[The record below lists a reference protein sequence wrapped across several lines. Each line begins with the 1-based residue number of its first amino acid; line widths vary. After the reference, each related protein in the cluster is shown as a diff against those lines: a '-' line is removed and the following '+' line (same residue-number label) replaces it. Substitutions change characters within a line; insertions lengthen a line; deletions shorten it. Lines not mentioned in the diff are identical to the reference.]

1 MVLDLAAV
9 TLLVEL
15 AAAGSLAA
23 AARRLHLSPMAASR
37 LLAKLEQELGVRLV
51 QRTTRSL
58 SFTDDGLAFLPH
70 AQTLVED
77 QAAALASLSGR
88 SGEPG
93 GILRVSASLAFGRK
107 VLAPLMVEF
116 MRTHPRIEVELQLSD
131 KVVDIVAEGLDVGI
145 RIADLADSSLIAR
158 KVSDSPRLLL
168 AAPAYIAQFGAP
180 ERLDDLAAH
189 TCLTSSVTPH
199 WVFRTE
205 SGRRRLGVRGRF
217 SANSLDAVEEAC
229 VGGLGIAY
237 LSHWHAREELERG
250 RLSEIRLADAQ
261 TEPLTIWAVYPTRR
275 LVPAKVRLFIDALA
289 AWLARQG

>member
-1 MVLDLAAV
+1 MLDLAAV

-15 AAAGSLAA
+15 AAAGSLAG

-77 QAAALASLSGR
+77 QAAALASLRGR
-88 SGEPG
+88 SAAPSGL
-93 GILRVSASLAFGRK
+93 LRVSASLAFGRK
-107 VLAPLMVEF
+107 VLAPLVVEF
-116 MRTHPRIEVELQLSD
+116 MQAHPRIEVELQLSD
-131 KVVDIVAEGLDVGI
+131 KVVDIVAEGLDIGI
-145 RIADLADSSLIAR
+145 RIADLPDTSLIAR
-158 KVSDSPRLLL
+158 KVADSPRLLL
-168 AAPAYIAQFGAP
+168 AAPAYLARAGAP
-180 ERLDDLAAH
+180 QRLDDLAAH
-189 TCLTSSVTPH
+189 TCLTSSVIPH

-205 SGRRRLGVRGRF
+205 SGRRRMSVRGRF
-217 SANSLDAVEEAC
+217 SANSLDAVQEAC

-237 LSHWHAREELERG
+237 LSHWHAREELASG
-250 RLSEIRLADAQ
+250 RLTDITLADAQ

-275 LVPAKVRLFIDALA
+275 LVPAKVRLFIDALG